1 MFHDLTLKDG
11 AVLVADAHYS
21 SQREELFG
29 FFKAIESKEIDA
41 PQLILMGDVFDALF
55 GQISYTH
62 MENAQ
67 IVSLLNRLSQKIE
80 IIYLEG
86 NHDFNLKNI
95 FPQMKIFSFTH
106 QPISLKFNNLTV
118 LLAHG
123 DILNSK
129 KYSIYTKI
137 IRNPITLYLLS
148 FLDFLTNH
156 SILKLLYDY
165 LSKKDDCREFVGFEE
180 FMQKRLAKIDKCD
193 YFVEGHFHQNK
204 GFLVRDF
211 RYFNLGAF
219 ACNQRYFVVE
229 SSQEMIFFTQKQF
242 LEGKVV

>member
-1 MFHDLTLKDG
+1 MFHDLRLQVG
-11 AVLVADAHYS
+11 AILVADAHYG

-29 FFKAIESKEIDA
+29 FFEAIDSGKIA
-41 PQLILMGDVFDALF
+41 TTQIILMGDIFDALF

-62 MENAQ
+62 RQNAQ
-67 IVSLLNRLSQKIE
+67 MILLLNRLSQKME

-86 NHDFNLKNI
+86 NHDFNLKKI
-95 FPQMKIFSFTH
+95 FPKMKIFSFAH
-106 QPISLKFNNLTV
+106 QPIPLKFNNLTL

-123 DILNSK
+123 DILNSS

-137 IRNPITLYLLS
+137 IRNPITLYFLS

-156 SILKLLYDY
+156 SILKRLYDY

-180 FMQKRLAKIDKCD
+180 FMQKRLGCIDGCD

-211 RYFNLGAF
+211 RYLNLGAF